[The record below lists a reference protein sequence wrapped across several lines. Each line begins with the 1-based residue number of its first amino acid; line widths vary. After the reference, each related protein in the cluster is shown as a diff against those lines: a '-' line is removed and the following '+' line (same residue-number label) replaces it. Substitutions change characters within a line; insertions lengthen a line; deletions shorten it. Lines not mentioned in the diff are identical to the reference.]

1 MVTLDEAV
9 RAVQVSVGSGIVGAV
24 AESGTPIR
32 IADAY
37 ADSRFNPDVD
47 RDTGFRTGSIM
58 AHPVRDAGGNIV
70 GVLQAMNRLA
80 DGSHG
85 EPAPGGFTDAD
96 ESLCAMLSLH
106 IGVALR
112 NVMVFESAVRARA
125 KTDATLSLVRAL
137 HESAP
142 SASSL
147 MFSIHSKTPRIV
159 DAERCSLF
167 LADHQ
172 HSELWAIQGEVDV
185 RMPMDRGFIGHVAT
199 TKATLNVPDA
209 YADARWSGEAM
220 DKKSGF
226 RTKAVLCMPLLGS
239 GGRLVGVVQCIN
251 KVPSS
256 GREAF
261 DRQDEEVL
269 ATLLALVAP
278 IIEKSALFRSHSSAA
293 ADAEG
298 SEFSGRAMT
307 GDHAASAAASAQP
320 AIAEEEEEEEDEGG
334 PFRLCVETIREF
346 YDSGAPA
353 KEAPLQLMAEPG
365 RFMVETCQTLVA
377 GVIGR
382 RDDSFL
388 DELDDA
394 PPAEAGGPPAVRL
407 FINDG
412 LYGSFNNV
420 LYDHASPAPMALRS
434 KATASEESLRLA
446 LERARPVLPVPST
459 GGVVNADAAMSA
471 AHAAAD
477 AASAAAM
484 AVSRF
489 SVSAA
494 AAEAESANV
503 TASAAHQ
510 GASIAMNAA
519 AKAVAAEGSSASSES
534 SEDEGEVGGP
544 AREEV
549 SLWGQTCDG
558 IDCIAERIWLPRG
571 LETGDWLVFDSM
583 GAYTKAAAC
592 AFNGFDIPESVYIQ
606 GDEEFDFDA
615 AAEEGDSDDAYEPH
629 RLARMRRAK
638 RRRAIRRIA
647 QAAASSA
654 SARVQA
660 AVAEAALEPE
670 RR

>member
-1 MVTLDEAV
+1 MHAWQPMRRCARRPSLLCVRRAALHCERATLWSLDESRPGTLLAMVTLDEAV

-320 AIAEEEEEEEDEGG
+320 AIAEEEEEEEDEG
-334 PFRLCVETIREF
+334 
-346 YDSGAPA
+346 
-353 KEAPLQLMAEPG
+353 
-365 RFMVETCQTLVA
+365 
-377 GVIGR
+377 
-382 RDDSFL
+382 
-388 DELDDA
+388 
-394 PPAEAGGPPAVRL
+394 
-407 FINDG
+407 
-412 LYGSFNNV
+412 
-420 LYDHASPAPMALRS
+420 
-434 KATASEESLRLA
+434 
-446 LERARPVLPVPST
+446 
-459 GGVVNADAAMSA
+459 
-471 AHAAAD
+471 
-477 AASAAAM
+477 
-484 AVSRF
+484 
-489 SVSAA
+489 
-494 AAEAESANV
+494 
-503 TASAAHQ
+503 
-510 GASIAMNAA
+510 
-519 AKAVAAEGSSASSES
+519 
-534 SEDEGEVGGP
+534 
-544 AREEV
+544 
-549 SLWGQTCDG
+549 
-558 IDCIAERIWLPRG
+558 
-571 LETGDWLVFDSM
+571 
-583 GAYTKAAAC
+583 
-592 AFNGFDIPESVYIQ
+592 
-606 GDEEFDFDA
+606 
-615 AAEEGDSDDAYEPH
+615 
-629 RLARMRRAK
+629 
-638 RRRAIRRIA
+638 
-647 QAAASSA
+647 
-654 SARVQA
+654 
-660 AVAEAALEPE
+660 
-670 RR
+670 

>member
-185 RMPMDRGFIGHVAT
+185 RMPMDRGFIGHVVT

-320 AIAEEEEEEEDEGG
+320 AIAEEEEEEEDEG
-334 PFRLCVETIREF
+334 
-346 YDSGAPA
+346 
-353 KEAPLQLMAEPG
+353 
-365 RFMVETCQTLVA
+365 
-377 GVIGR
+377 
-382 RDDSFL
+382 
-388 DELDDA
+388 
-394 PPAEAGGPPAVRL
+394 
-407 FINDG
+407 
-412 LYGSFNNV
+412 
-420 LYDHASPAPMALRS
+420 
-434 KATASEESLRLA
+434 
-446 LERARPVLPVPST
+446 
-459 GGVVNADAAMSA
+459 
-471 AHAAAD
+471 
-477 AASAAAM
+477 
-484 AVSRF
+484 
-489 SVSAA
+489 
-494 AAEAESANV
+494 
-503 TASAAHQ
+503 
-510 GASIAMNAA
+510 
-519 AKAVAAEGSSASSES
+519 
-534 SEDEGEVGGP
+534 
-544 AREEV
+544 
-549 SLWGQTCDG
+549 
-558 IDCIAERIWLPRG
+558 
-571 LETGDWLVFDSM
+571 
-583 GAYTKAAAC
+583 
-592 AFNGFDIPESVYIQ
+592 
-606 GDEEFDFDA
+606 
-615 AAEEGDSDDAYEPH
+615 
-629 RLARMRRAK
+629 
-638 RRRAIRRIA
+638 
-647 QAAASSA
+647 
-654 SARVQA
+654 
-660 AVAEAALEPE
+660 
-670 RR
+670 